1 MTNVSLEKLDPE
13 TYLDLERALGVFES
27 MPPSDLR
34 KLGEIM
40 VLCADAVAHQIAAGQ
55 VSSREGGS

>member
-1 MTNVSLEKLDPE
+1 MPDVSKESLAPE
-13 TYLDLERALGVFES
+13 TYRDLGRALGVFES

-40 VLCADAVAHQIAAGQ
+40 VLCADAVANQIAAATPTT
-55 VSSREGGS
+55 EA

>member
-1 MTNVSLEKLDPE
+1 MTDVSPRTLDSE
-13 TYLDLERALGVFES
+13 TYVDLERAVGICES

-40 VLCADAVAHQIAAGQ
+40 VLCADAVANQMAAGTDAKDGE
-55 VSSREGGS
+55 R